1 MASGDTNSAWNAY
14 ANEPPASNA
23 ALRAQI
29 VPTGDRSRP
38 VLVFAATGS
47 PEAVFSGKLLNYGGS
62 GVTVRIHGAMDGAN
76 TGTKVVRMEA
86 ACERLPTAEA
96 LGGNGFAS
104 AVAAESTVDNTA
116 NNLFVATI
124 DMSNGSQMDS
134 TVNNDWFRIRI
145 ARLNSG
151 LTGDN
156 ASGNFRVLYVEVV
169 EQ

>member
-1 MASGDTNSAWNAY
+1 MASGDTNSAWTVY
-14 ANEPPASNA
+14 ANEPPTSNVA
-23 ALRAQI
+23 TRAQL
-29 VPTGDRSRP
+29 VPTGDRARP
-38 VLVFAATGS
+38 VLVFASTGS
-47 PEAVFSGKLLNYGGS
+47 PEAVFSGKLLNYGNS

-86 ACERLPTAEA
+86 AFERLPSGEA

-116 NNLFVATI
+116 NNLFIASI
-124 DMSNGSQMDS
+124 NLSNGAQIDS
-134 TVNNDWFRIRI
+134 TVNDDWFRLRI